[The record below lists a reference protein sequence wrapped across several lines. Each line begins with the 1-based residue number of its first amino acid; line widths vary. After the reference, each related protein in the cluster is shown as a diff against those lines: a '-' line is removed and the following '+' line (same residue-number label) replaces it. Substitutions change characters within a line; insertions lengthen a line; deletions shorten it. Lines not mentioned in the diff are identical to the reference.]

1 MCLCRRET
9 VLLTV
14 SQDLDVDKLGRVD
27 ELARN
32 IGQDKHQVLVAYW
45 QLRAIASSPG
55 TFGLPYR
62 LAAYLMM
69 ATAAAPLFFGGTV
82 VPHIYPIRYGEKE
95 MGNVLDLSPFQ
106 SCICLFVEG

>member
-1 MCLCRRET
+1 MHILSVFTPLESLVFIHTPCCVCRRET

-55 TFGLPYR
+55 TFGLTYR
-62 LAAYLMM
+62 LLAYLMM
-69 ATAAAPLFFGGTV
+69 AASAAPLFFGGTRV
-82 VPHIYPIRYGEKE
+82 FAMPYT
-95 MGNVLDLSPFQ
+95 
-106 SCICLFVEG
+106 